1 MVKTTSTAGGLG
13 SLPSQGTKILQAA
26 WHSQKKKKKKRE
38 SVTYLVLFDKSAFGA
53 EWDDRQPCNTQH
65 FTMCQTYKGDSDV
78 KLHNAQDG
86 NIYDSK
92 CRFTSKFTQ
101 LIGIISDQVG
111 STTKSLTLQTLPCSG
126 LPR

>member
-1 MVKTTSTAGGLG
+1 MLRPLPLQGAWVRSLVREPRSCKLRGTA
-13 SLPSQGTKILQAA
+13 
-26 WHSQKKKKKKRE
+26 KKKKKE
-38 SVTYLVLFDKSAFGA
+38 SVTYLVLFDKSAFGV
-53 EWDDRQPCNTQH
+53 EWDDRRPCNTQH

-111 STTKSLTLQTLPCSG
+111 STTKSLNLQMLPCSG